1 MSGSGAPVGV
11 RSNQAANAPSRSKP
25 VRKALKQTV
34 DGLHGQLFLAKL
46 HDEGHDGVLAPT
58 PGPVLGPLLPVGQG
72 RLVAVMPV
80 RDKHGLLLHQGAAR
94 L

>member
-1 MSGSGAPVGV
+1 MRGSGAPVGV
-11 RSNQAANAPSRSKP
+11 RSNQAAERAEQVEP

-58 PGPVLGPLLPVGQG
+58 PAPFW
-72 RLVAVMPV
+72 
-80 RDKHGLLLHQGAAR
+80 AR
-94 L
+94 SAR